1 MDFSSAT
8 TMVDASKWVLLCAE
22 FQAMFNSAPPLIVAP
37 NALNWSADGGDA
49 NAKLLNV
56 SILFLDN
63 MVLMALLGSTRLQCA
78 SKAALESV
86 IAITPGAQ
94 ATPDFNKSECTVVMP
109 ETKCTCTKLDWTSE
123 EFSYQLHQGKSLIV
137 QLALCFA

>member
-1 MDFSSAT
+1 M
-8 TMVDASKWVLLCAE
+8 
-22 FQAMFNSAPPLIVAP
+22 PI
-37 NALNWSADGGDA
+37 A

-86 IAITPGAQ
+86 IACNSHHTR
-94 ATPDFNKSECTVVMP
+94 S
-109 ETKCTCTKLDWTSE
+109 
-123 EFSYQLHQGKSLIV
+123 
-137 QLALCFA
+137 